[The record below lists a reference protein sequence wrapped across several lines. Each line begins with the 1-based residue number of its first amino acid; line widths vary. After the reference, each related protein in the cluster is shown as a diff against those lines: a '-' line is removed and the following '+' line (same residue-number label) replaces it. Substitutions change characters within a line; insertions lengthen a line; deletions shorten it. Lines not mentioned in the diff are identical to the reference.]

1 MLDLSIIN
9 DLIQKSLDEDFA
21 AIGDITTKATI
32 PPSAAGKAIMRSRR
46 DGVAAGIKVAE
57 MVFNKIDPSLN
68 VTIFVKSGE
77 RVKPGTDF
85 LCVEGSAASI
95 LSAER
100 TALNFV
106 THLSGIATHTRRYVD
121 LVAHTDATI
130 LDTRKTLPG
139 LRALQKYAVASGGGT
154 NHRFGLYDAILIKDN
169 HIAVAGGIASALDA
183 VKGRSEKIEIEV
195 DTLDQLQDVLDHGG
209 AQVVLLDNMDIPT
222 LTRAV
227 AMAKRRILTE
237 ASGGVNLDTV
247 RSIAETGVDYISIGA
262 ITHSAPAL
270 DVGLDIEI

>member
-1 MLDLSIIN
+1 
-9 DLIQKSLDEDFA
+9 
-21 AIGDITTKATI
+21 
-32 PPSAAGKAIMRSRR
+32 MRSRR

-57 MVFNKIDPSLN
+57 MVFKNIDPSLN

-85 LCVEGSAASI
+85 LSVEGSAASI

>member
-32 PPSAAGKAIMRSRR
+32 PSSAAGKAVMRSRR
-46 DGVAAGIKVAE
+46 DGVATGVKVAE

-85 LCVEGSAASI
+85 LSVEGSAASI

-106 THLSGIATHTRRYVD
+106 THLSGIATLTRRYVD

-169 HIAVAGGIASALDA
+169 HIMVAGGIIPALEA

-227 AMAKRRILTE
+227 AMAKGRILTE
-237 ASGGVNLDTV
+237 ASGGVNIDTV
-247 RSIAETGVDYISIGA
+247 CSIAETGVDYISIGA
-262 ITHSAPAL
+262 LTHSAPAL